1 MIIFCTKQPIGV
13 SCAIKRHA
21 IICES
26 LYRQGRRNLYQTP
39 FEREQAIQKSITDLK
54 KRSDKLRTNI
64 DQLKSELEKCSGEK
78 LKLET
83 KANDV
88 EVELENIRQNRND
101 LKVRISEIDFA
112 LSNFCF
118 YQIAIKQNARTYAL
132 LILLKVQNI
141 FGQVPKPKMTF
152 YHFGSAQSQPN
163 HFGPKE
169 GWGTKSS
176 LFYLRHKKPNLFSS
190 FFSVWGIAQL
200 AERMQWPQF

>member
-1 MIIFCTKQPIGV
+1 M
-13 SCAIKRHA
+13 
-21 IICES
+21 
-26 LYRQGRRNLYQTP
+26 YQTP

-152 YHFGSAQSQPN
+152 YHFGSA
-163 HFGPKE
+163 
-169 GWGTKSS
+169 
-176 LFYLRHKKPNLFSS
+176 
-190 FFSVWGIAQL
+190 
-200 AERMQWPQF
+200 